1 MLQNSPAR
9 NLLLRTIG
17 FQIVALATWWLV
29 LYQPSLML
37 LRVAVEVP
45 FTFLLSQQS
54 HPPLQLDTNGIW
66 NFSVPMNT
74 VVNDPKDGSSPRPV
88 GSIDF
93 AAPPENVAPF
103 TTGWFVY
110 LGLALSLPF
119 TKAHPRRTL
128 IGFAIQTAIN
138 ALALFVYVEVN
149 ALGILASLHATPDP
163 FYEWLLKYAYHI
175 DYLVIPY
182 AGPFLLLL
190 LTHPDWWAQ
199 LTAQSSEAPSK
210 GRGPAISAR
219 TAGR

>member
-1 MLQNSPAR
+1 
-9 NLLLRTIG
+9 
-17 FQIVALATWWLV
+17 
-29 LYQPSLML
+29 ML

-54 HPPLQLDTNGIW
+54 PPPLQLDAKGDW
-66 NFSVPMNT
+66 NFSIPVNT
-74 VVNDPKDGSSPRPV
+74 VVNDPKEGSGPRQV

-119 TKAHPRRTL
+119 TKAHLRRTL
-128 IGFAIQTAIN
+128 IGIAIQTAVSV
-138 ALALFVYVEVN
+138 LALFVYAEVN
-149 ALGILASLHATPDP
+149 ALGILASLHAAPAP

-190 LTHPDWWAQ
+190 VIHPAWWAQ
-199 LTAQSSEAPSK
+199 LTGESSEAPLK
-210 GRGPAISAR
+210 RGDAAISAQ
-219 TAGR
+219 TAAR